1 MRGKVVLAHAQNLTN
16 HRGEDMRGH
25 FKHGPL
31 ITLNYVKLH
40 KSALVLVH
48 TRALS
53 KFLT

>member
-1 MRGKVVLAHAQNLTN
+1 MRGNVVRVN
-16 HRGEDMRGH
+16 RGNDMHGH

-48 TRALS
+48 TRVLS
-53 KFLT
+53 KLLS